1 MGKTFR
7 ILTRAAAAAG
17 CLMAAFAG
25 HAQAVS
31 LAVIQEYAPSIYLN
45 AYEKN
50 MPSSV
55 DNFFAQSKLM
65 SSGGIVLASPATY
78 TALAANTSAS
88 NYLTPTNGVFPT
100 ASNDFQSGDPI
111 VSIGS
116 NTGES
121 NSPVYVKTIDNGTY
135 IDLKYY
141 MFYTWNGFQGFQ
153 AGILVGL
160 QTEPY
165 YFDWSQFALHYGDW
179 EHVTVRISEDTTKL
193 IGVFYSQH
201 GDAQFVTNPA
211 LDGTHPIVYSAW
223 DSHANYPTSGN
234 NINTVILNSPGVIP
248 VSWLKVSD
256 ITTNGGGTTFA
267 PYSNPSPFYSNGV
280 QWKPWQNTSQLV
292 LLDNNSSAAQWLS
305 FLGPWGPTYTN
316 AIEDPP
322 SALPS
327 GSPTELY
334 ALAVAGNLT
343 GLLSSK
349 YTQSGG
355 PYGPQA
361 QGWNVSNEGIA
372 GIYKI
377 TSVQS
382 GLALD
387 GGANTSGTLVQMW
400 TSNGTVD
407 QQWLLKPSGS
417 GTSITSVQSG
427 LALDGGTNSSG
438 THPQMWTSNGT
449 ADQQWTF
456 QTSGSGQRITSVQSA
471 LVLDGGTNTQGTNPQ
486 MYSNNGT
493 ADQQWV
499 LTLLP

>member
-1 MGKTFR
+1 MQKMSR
-7 ILTRAAAAAG
+7 LLTRAVAAAG
-17 CLMAAFAG
+17 FLMAALHG
-25 HAQAVS
+25 QAQAVS
-31 LAVIQEYAPSIYLN
+31 LSVVQEYAPTIYLN

-55 DNFFAQSKLM
+55 DSFFAQSKLM
-65 SSGGIVLASPATY
+65 SSSGIVLANPVTY
-78 TALAANTSAS
+78 AALAANPSAS
-88 NYLTPTNGVFPT
+88 NYLTPSNGVFPT
-100 ASNDFQSGDPI
+100 ASNDFQSGDAI
-111 VSIGS
+111 VSIGN
-116 NTGES
+116 NTAES
-121 NSPVYVKTIDNGTY
+121 NSPVYVKTIDYGTY

-160 QTEPY
+160 KTKPY

-179 EHVTVRISEDTTKL
+179 EHVTVRITEDTSKL

-201 GDAQFVTNPA
+201 GDEQFVTNPA
-211 LDGTHPIVYSAW
+211 LDGTHPVVYSAW

-234 NINTVILNSPGVIP
+234 NINTVILNSPGVLP

-256 ITTNGGGTTFA
+256 VTTNGDGTTFA

-280 QWKPWQNTSQLV
+280 QWKPWQSTSQLV

-305 FLGPWGPTYTN
+305 FMGPWGPTYTN

-327 GSPTELY
+327 GAPSELHT
-334 ALAVAGNLT
+334 LASAGNLV

-355 PYGPQA
+355 PYGPLA
-361 QGWNVSNEGIA
+361 QNWNVSNEGIA
-372 GIYKI
+372 GIFEI

-387 GGANTSGTLVQMW
+387 GGVNTSGKLVQMW
-400 TSNGTVD
+400 PLNGSPD
-407 QQWLLKPSGS
+407 QQWLLQPSGS

-427 LALDGGTNSSG
+427 LALDGGTNKAG
-438 THPQMWTSNGT
+438 TNPQMWTSNGT

-456 QTSGSGQRITSVQSA
+456 QTSGSGDSITSVQSG
-471 LVLDGGTNTQGTNPQ
+471 LVLDGGTNTQSSNPQ
-486 MYSNNGT
+486 LNSSSGSV
-493 ADQQWV
+493 DQQWI
-499 LTLLP
+499 LTLIP

>member
-1 MGKTFR
+1 MQKMSR
-7 ILTRAAAAAG
+7 LLTRAVAAAG
-17 CLMAAFAG
+17 FLMAALHG
-25 HAQAVS
+25 QAQAVS
-31 LAVIQEYAPSIYLN
+31 LSVVQEYAPTIYLN

-55 DNFFAQSKLM
+55 DSFFAQSKLM
-65 SSGGIVLASPATY
+65 SSGGIVLDNPVTY
-78 TALAANTSAS
+78 AALAANTSAS
-88 NYLTPTNGVFPT
+88 NYLTPSNGVFPT
-100 ASNDFQSGDPI
+100 ASNDFQSGDAI
-111 VSIGS
+111 VSIGN
-116 NTGES
+116 NTAES
-121 NSPVYVKTIDNGTY
+121 NSPVYVKTIDYGTY

-141 MFYTWNGFQGFQ
+141 IFYTWNGFQGFQ

-160 QTEPY
+160 KTKPY

-179 EHVTVRISEDTTKL
+179 EHVTVRITEDTSKL

-201 GDAQFVTNPA
+201 GDEQFVTNPA
-211 LDGTHPIVYSAW
+211 LDGTHPVVYSAW

-234 NINTVILNSPGVIP
+234 NINTVILNSPGVLP

-256 ITTNGGGTTFA
+256 VTTNGDGTTFA

-280 QWKPWQNTSQLV
+280 QWKPWQSTSQLV

-305 FLGPWGPTYTN
+305 FMGPWGPTYTN

-327 GSPTELY
+327 GAPSELHT
-334 ALAVAGNLT
+334 LASAGNLV

-355 PYGPQA
+355 PYGPLA
-361 QGWNVSNEGIA
+361 QNWNVSNEGIA
-372 GIYKI
+372 GIFEI

-387 GGANTSGTLVQMW
+387 GGVNTSGKLVQMW
-400 TSNGTVD
+400 PLNGSPD
-407 QQWLLKPSGS
+407 QQWLLQPSGS

-427 LALDGGTNSSG
+427 LALDGGTNKAG
-438 THPQMWTSNGT
+438 TNPQMWTSNGT

-456 QTSGSGQRITSVQSA
+456 QTSGSGDSITSVQSG
-471 LVLDGGTNTQGTNPQ
+471 LVLDGGTNTQSSNPQ
-486 MYSNNGT
+486 LNSSSGSV
-493 ADQQWV
+493 DQQWI
-499 LTLLP
+499 LTLIP